1 MIVLKKDMQKMIFET
16 DKFYVKALED
26 ILECLVIAE
35 NYEKAAEVRD
45 LIKYKKISD
54 PILKS
59 IFQEHLIDKYKQC

>member
-45 LIKYKKISD
+45 LIKYEKISD

>member
-45 LIKYKKISD
+45 LIKYEKISD
-54 PILKS
+54 PTLKS
-59 IFQEHLIDKYKQC
+59 IFQEHLINKYKKC